1 MLSTFLT
8 QLQNY
13 FSKYFLVGS
22 FFPILA
28 FAFLNGLIAYP
39 LIGAWRGWANTNI
52 LQPTAAG
59 AAFFTASVVVAMA
72 LAAYVLASLS
82 TFLRRALEGQWPG
95 SLRKLFVP
103 AQNARREALVT
114 RLTKAGQE
122 MADVAYSPDWLDK
135 IGDSWTEGR
144 QNHPNMTWGR
154 PSPDPIGDKLAELD
168 QQRIR
173 YDVIPALELQA
184 IAEDL
189 AAALKTCNMD
199 RSPTLDIYYR
209 RLQALIQYA
218 EDRARGRY
226 VQLVNELNSNFGAHD
241 IAPTK
246 MGNVANTIQGYVM
259 RRYHCNFETVWS
271 NLQRI
276 VPKDDKAEAALQEA
290 KTQLDFLVACCWLS
304 LLSALFWS
312 LYFAFADPNR
322 LGFLLASLGGPV
334 FAYLWYRAGAE
345 QYRSFADVAMTSFDA
360 FRFDL
365 LKQIG
370 VKQPANVEEER
381 WIWENVDRLAT
392 FGEMQNFQYE
402 PPKTT

>member
-8 QLQNY
+8 QIQNY

-22 FFPILA
+22 FFPVLA

-52 LQPTAAG
+52 LQMTAAG
-59 AAFFTASVVVAMA
+59 AAFFTASIVVALA
-72 LAAYVLASLS
+72 LAAYVLASLG
-82 TFLRRALEGQWPG
+82 TFLRRVLEGQWPG
-95 SLRKLFVP
+95 RLRAVFVP
-103 AQNARREALVT
+103 AQYARRETLFALQGN
-114 RLTKAGQE
+114 AGQE
-122 MADVAYSPDWLDK
+122 MADLAFSSEWMASVGKAWIDGSRDHPGLAWIQPNPDR
-135 IGDSWTEGR
+135 IG
-144 QNHPNMTWGR
+144 
-154 PSPDPIGDKLAELD
+154 AELARLD
-168 QQRIR
+168 QKRLK
-173 YDVIPALELQA
+173 YEVIPALDLQNA
-184 IAEDL
+184 ANLL
-189 AAALKTCNMD
+189 AAALRTCDMNS
-199 RSPTLDIYYR
+199 SPALDAYQR

-218 EDRARGRY
+218 TDRARGRRA
-226 VQLVNELNSNFGAHD
+226 QLQNELNSNFGEQD

-304 LLSALFWS
+304 LLSALLWS

-322 LGFLLASLGGPV
+322 WGFLAAALGGPV
-334 FAYLWYRAGAE
+334 FAYMWYRAAAE
-345 QYRSFADVAMTSFDA
+345 QYRSFADVAMTSFDT

-365 LKQIG
+365 LGQIG
-370 VKQPANVEEER
+370 VNQPANVEEER
-381 WIWENVDRLAT
+381 LIWENFDRLAT
-392 FGEMQNFQYE
+392 FGELQNFQYD
-402 PPKTT
+402 PPKPK

>member
-8 QLQNY
+8 QIQNY

-22 FFPILA
+22 FLPVLA

-52 LQPTAAG
+52 LQTTAAG
-59 AAFFTASVVVAMA
+59 AAFFTASIVVALA

-95 SLRKLFVP
+95 PLRDVFVP
-103 AQNARREALVT
+103 AQYARREALVT
-114 RLTKAGQE
+114 LLTKAGQE
-122 MADVAYSPDWLDK
+122 TADIADSSDWTNSV
-135 IGDSWTEGR
+135 GNAWTEGSR
-144 QNHPNMTWGR
+144 DHPGAAWTR
-154 PSPDPIGDKLAELD
+154 PYPDPIGAALVDLD
-168 QQRIR
+168 LKRIK
-173 YDVIPALELQA
+173 YEVIPALGLKNA
-184 IAEDL
+184 ADLL
-189 AAALKTCNMD
+189 AAALRTCDMD
-199 RSPTLDIYYR
+199 HSPALDDHYR
-209 RLQALIQYA
+209 RLLALIQYA
-218 EDRARGRY
+218 GDRARGRY
-226 VQLVNELNSNFGAHD
+226 AQLVNELNSNFGEQD

-271 NLQRI
+271 DLQRI

-304 LLSALFWS
+304 LLSVLLWS
-312 LYFAFADPNR
+312 LYFAFVDPNR
-322 LGFLLASLGGPV
+322 WGLLAASLGGPL
-334 FAYLWYRAGAE
+334 FAYAWYRAAAE
-345 QYRSFADVAMTSFDA
+345 QYRSFTDVAMTSFDT

-365 LKQIG
+365 LRQMG

-381 WIWENVDRLAT
+381 WIWENFDRLAT
-392 FGEMQNFQYE
+392 FGELQNFQYE
-402 PPKTT
+402 PPKST